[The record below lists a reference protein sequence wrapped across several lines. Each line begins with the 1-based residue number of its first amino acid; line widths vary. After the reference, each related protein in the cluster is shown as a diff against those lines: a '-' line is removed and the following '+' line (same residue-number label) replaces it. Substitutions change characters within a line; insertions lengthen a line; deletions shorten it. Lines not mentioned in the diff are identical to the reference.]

1 MSDIWERKEFSQFTT
16 HAAPEVDCDE
26 EEELVRGCGGRD
38 ASLEIKDIVLRFGKG
53 DLRCYVIPPYLSF
66 YELTYE
72 QNQNNIRLCISK
84 GLCPLIILT

>member
-38 ASLEIKDIVLRFGKG
+38 ASLEIKDIVLRFGEG
-53 DLRCYVIPPYLSF
+53 RQLSDASSSDILVAKINISF
-66 YELTYE
+66 DFG
-72 QNQNNIRLCISK
+72 QNNIRWCISK
-84 GLCPLIILT
+84 NV